1 VVDVD
6 SLACLRTLLDRPSAA
21 VLMTYR
27 NDGTAASSPVWF
39 RVADRELQV
48 VIAEGDVKLKHLAA
62 RPTCSLLVFET
73 VPPFRGLRAEGEPTL
88 RRDGVREARLAIA
101 SRYLGP
107 EDGQRFTEVRGRGV
121 ILSMPLSEARSWDLS
136 AILP

>member
-1 VVDVD
+1 MVD
-6 SLACLRTLLDRPSAA
+6 SDALAQFQKLLERPSAA
-21 VLMTYR
+21 VLVTYR
-27 NDGTAASSPVWF
+27 TDGTAASSPVWF

-48 VIAEGDVKLKHLAA
+48 VIADGDVKLKHLAA

-88 RRDGVREARLAIA
+88 RREGVREARLAIA

-107 EDGQRFTEVRGRGV
+107 EDGQRFTEARGRAV
-121 ILSMPLSEARSWDLS
+121 ILSMPLSQARLWDLS